1 MRSRVRASRQR
12 CFSSS
17 VGLVPTIESLNTCGR
32 KISRSL
38 RRRGLLGTA
47 REAMKRGLVYLK
59 LALSPAR
66 RAARRCWEAR
76 EAEFDHAHGVDTAG
90 SVSLDTLDEVVGPHR
105 NEGAWYSGVD
115 FVLLREQ
122 IATLGIDFPQ
132 YTFIDLGC
140 GKGRVLL
147 IAAQF
152 PFRQVRGVEFAP
164 ALHAVAEKNIAVYRG
179 PRRCCDVRA
188 DLADAAEYPVPDGPL
203 VVFLFNPF
211 RGAVMDRVLANL
223 TRSHQKQPRD
233 IWVVYWNPKE
243 AALFDRHGFT
253 RVADAPEGPAL
264 IDWRGYR
271 CIIWRLFSSGSRD
284 TQDFLTLAA
293 NPGGQSGQFAP
304 QRRRVG
310 RQQPQRNT

>member
-1 MRSRVRASRQR
+1 M
-12 CFSSS
+12 
-17 VGLVPTIESLNTCGR
+17 GLVPTIESLNTCGR

-76 EAEFDHAHGVDTAG
+76 AEAEFDHAHGVDTAG

-188 DLADAAEYPVPDGPL
+188 DLADAAEYPVPTG
-203 VVFLFNPF
+203 
-211 RGAVMDRVLANL
+211 RWSSSYS
-223 TRSHQKQPRD
+223 TRSVGRVIGTACWPTSPGR
-233 IWVVYWNPKE
+233 
-243 AALFDRHGFT
+243 T
-253 RVADAPEGPAL
+253 RSSPGT
-264 IDWRGYR
+264 
-271 CIIWRLFSSGSRD
+271 SGSS
-284 TQDFLTLAA
+284 TGT
-293 NPGGQSGQFAP
+293 
-304 QRRRVG
+304 RRRRPCSTGTDSPASPMHRKVRRSSIGVAIGASYGGSSPAAAATPRTFSPWPLILVDRADSLLLNVG
-310 RQQPQRNT
+310 E